1 MIFTAVW
8 EGLLDALC
16 VMKLGSSAL
25 MMSLSLLTGIFPRFF
40 PHLHLL
46 LHIHLHL
53 HLDQAQDTLV
63 PALEATAVHEVEEGL
78 ALSQEVDLMPG
89 DLDHVTDETN
99 LLILHAVCLT
109 SLAMNMIH

>member
-8 EGLLDALC
+8 EGFLDALC
-16 VMKLGSSAL
+16 AMKLGSSAL
-25 MMSLSLLTGIFPRFF
+25 MMSLSRLTGIFPRFF
-40 PHLHLL
+40 PHLL

-63 PALEATAVHEVEEGL
+63 PALAATAVHEVKEEF
-78 ALSQEVDLMPG
+78 ALSQEVDLMLG
-89 DLDHVTDETN
+89 DLDHVTDATN